1 MERAREALDAE
12 ISALEDIVERL
23 RAMGRAGDAEIVET
37 GILMAKDPVLLD
49 RIEQH
54 IMSGQSAPTAISR
67 AADAIAHVL
76 DGLEDATL
84 AERAAD
90 IRSLG
95 RRAAARAVGAS
106 LGSGGVLIA
115 TDLGPADVADLGLAA
130 TGAALADG
138 GVTAH
143 AAIVARS
150 LGIPMVVG
158 LGPEVLELKSGEV
171 VVLDADEG
179 VVVRRPTRSRIEAAN
194 QDRER
199 RQQARETARARRNEP
214 ALTTDGHRVTVL
226 VNAATMAEAVEGFE
240 LGAEGIGLLRILV
253 AMVGHSDQLRA
264 IRKVLDEAPGVGQ
277 RRPQLGA
284 MIETREAAMSAAAI
298 ADVSD
303 FFSIGTNDLTQ
314 AALGLDRERSRTAP
328 ATDPRVLRL
337 IDVTVRAAHAAGL
350 TVDVCGEAGSD
361 PIVLPVLVG
370 LGVDELSVAAA
381 RVGEVRQW
389 VRELDYATCRN
400 AARQL
405 LDEAAHARGERV

>member
-23 RAMGRAGDAEIVET
+23 QAMGRAGDAEIVET

-150 LGIPMVVG
+150 LGVPMVVG
-158 LGPEVLELKSGEV
+158 VGPELLDIENGEEV
-171 VVLDADEG
+171 VVDGDQGL
-179 VVVRRPTRSRIEAAN
+179 VIRRPDPSRVDAAHEKGIRRQRAREEARSR
-194 QDRER
+194 
-199 RQQARETARARRNEP
+199 
-214 ALTTDGHRVTVL
+214 
-226 VNAATMAEAVEGFE
+226 
-240 LGAEGIGLLRILV
+240 
-253 AMVGHSDQLRA
+253 
-264 IRKVLDEAPGVGQ
+264 
-277 RRPQLGA
+277 
-284 MIETREAAMSAAAI
+284 
-298 ADVSD
+298 
-303 FFSIGTNDLTQ
+303 
-314 AALGLDRERSRTAP
+314 
-328 ATDPRVLRL
+328 
-337 IDVTVRAAHAAGL
+337 
-350 TVDVCGEAGSD
+350 
-361 PIVLPVLVG
+361 
-370 LGVDELSVAAA
+370 
-381 RVGEVRQW
+381 
-389 VRELDYATCRN
+389 
-400 AARQL
+400 
-405 LDEAAHARGERV
+405 